1 MPTSAFDI
9 AVRFVL
15 DHEGGYVNDP
25 RDPGG
30 ETKWGISR
38 RAFPELN
45 IAALT
50 ESEARNIYRVRYW
63 QELGLDE
70 PAIPGAVA
78 IAVMDAAVNMGPS
91 PAVKLLQD
99 ACNLLGCELRR
110 DGDLGPKSRDAVRKL
125 VSCEAD
131 RAVMLAILITSRR
144 ARYYLLLARLYPG
157 KYQRFLYGWLR
168 RCEDL
173 GMMLIKLQMGA

>member
-15 DHEGGYVNDP
+15 DHEGGLT
-25 RDPGG
+25 RDTGG
-30 ETKWGISR
+30 LTKWGISQK
-38 RAFPELN
+38 AFPDLD
-45 IAALT
+45 IAALS

-63 QELGLDE
+63 QEVGLDE

-78 IAVMDAAVNMGPS
+78 IAVMDAAVNMGPL

-99 ACNLLGCELRR
+99 ACNLLGCSLRR
-110 DGDLGPKSRDAVRKL
+110 DGDLGPKTRDAVRKL
-125 VSCEAD
+125 VSLEAD
-131 RAVMLAILITSRR
+131 RAVMLAALLTSRR
-144 ARYYLLLARLYPG
+144 ARYYLLLAKLYPN
-157 KYQRFLYGWLR
+157 KYQRYLYGWLR

-173 GMMLIKLQMGA
+173 GVMLIKRQMGA